1 MKEHRMPDLPPPL
14 LAGPM
19 SLEEALGRR
28 RSRRDFTGEPLSP
41 AELGQ
46 LLWAAHGLTGPDGRR
61 TAPTAGNTLPHEVYA
76 VTPGGAFRYDG
87 AAHRLEETSPADLR
101 APLSAVT
108 RNDEHILRAGA
119 IIVLAA
125 VTSRTAARY
134 AERADRYV
142 AMSLGHAAQNVLLQ
156 AEARGLSA
164 YPVGAHDPEGV
175 ARLLS
180 LPEGYLPLYMIPV
193 GRPAS

>member
-1 MKEHRMPDLPPPL
+1 MKEDRMPDLPPPL

-46 LLWAAHGLTGPDGRR
+46 LLWAAHGLTGPNGRR

-76 VTPGGAFRYDG
+76 VTPAGAFHYDG
-87 AAHRLEETSPADLR
+87 AAHRLKETNPADLR

-108 RNDEHILRAGA
+108 RNDEHVLRSGA

-134 AERADRYV
+134 PERADRYV

-156 AEARGLSA
+156 AEALGLAA
-164 YPVGAHDPEGV
+164 YPIGAHDPKGV
-175 ARLLS
+175 ARLLG
-180 LPEGYLPLYMIPV
+180 LPEGCLPLYLVPV